1 MLRALAVDELG
12 LRLEG
17 LATDAVEPLVR
28 VLVDVPVV
36 VDALEEVLDER
47 LVALVGGAD
56 EEVGVGIDALRKR
69 APVLDDLVGV
79 LLRREALLLGDARDL
94 GGVLVGA
101 REEERLVAALLV
113 MAHQNVRRDGRV
125 RMTDVRRRV
134 DVVDGCRQVEA
145 HLDQ

>member
-1 MLRALAVDELG
+1 M
-12 LRLEG
+12 
-17 LATDAVEPLVR
+17 
-28 VLVDVPVV
+28 
-36 VDALEEVLDER
+36 
-47 LVALVGGAD
+47 
-56 EEVGVGIDALRKR
+56 
-69 APVLDDLVGV
+69 LDDLVGV

-113 MAHQNVRRDGRV
+113 MAHQDVRRDGRV

-145 HLDQ
+145 HHDQ

>member
-1 MLRALAVDELG
+1 MSIH
-12 LRLEG
+12 
-17 LATDAVEPLVR
+17 P
-28 VLVDVPVV
+28 
-36 VDALEEVLDER
+36 
-47 LVALVGGAD
+47 
-56 EEVGVGIDALRKR
+56 LRKR

-94 GGVLVGA
+94 GGVLLVGA

-113 MAHQNVRRDGRV
+113 MAHQDVRRDGRV

-145 HLDQ
+145 HHDQ